1 MYIRFSPLERRL
13 FPLAMFS
20 SLSEKLDQAFKK
32 FRNKGTLTEADVKAG
47 MREIKLALLEADVNF
62 KVVKD
67 FIKIVTERAVGSE
80 VMESLLPG
88 QQIVKI
94 VDEELTRLMGGSQS
108 KLEISSRPPTVI
120 MMVGLQ
126 GAGKTTHAGKLAGM
140 YKKQGK
146 HPLLV
151 ACDVYRPAAIKQ
163 LEVLGERL
171 EIPVFQMGDKVDPVR
186 IAAEGVKFAEQKG
199 YDMVFVD
206 TAGRLQIDEELMDE
220 LVGIKEAVRPT
231 EILLTV
237 DAMIGQESVNV
248 ADTFNQKLDI
258 TGVILTKLD
267 GDTRGGAALSIR
279 YVTGKPIKFIGVGEK
294 LDAIEPFY
302 PDRMANRIL
311 GMGDV
316 LTLIDKAQ
324 QQFDEKKAAE
334 LEQKIRQSTFTLD
347 DYLAQFDQ
355 IKGMGNLEQLAGM
368 IPGMK
373 PGALKDAQIDERAMA
388 RQQAIIL
395 SMTPAEREKPEQLLN
410 ASRKKR
416 IAQGSGT
423 TVEEVNRL
431 LKQFDQIKKMMKQF
445 SDMGRSAGKRGR
457 GFGKKMKLPF

>member
-1 MYIRFSPLERRL
+1 
-13 FPLAMFS
+13 MFQ

-67 FIKIVTERAVGSE
+67 FIKIVSERAVGAE

-94 VDEELTRLMGGSQS
+94 VNEELTRLMGGSQA
-108 KLEISSRPPTVI
+108 KLEISSKPPTVI

-146 HPLLV
+146 RPLLV

-163 LEVLGERL
+163 LQVVGERL
-171 EIPVFQMGDKVDPVR
+171 DIPVFTMGDQVSPVE
-186 IAAEGVKFAEQKG
+186 IAKESIKYANQKG
-199 YDMVFVD
+199 YDMVFID
-206 TAGRLQIDEELMDE
+206 TAGRLQIDEVLMDE
-220 LVGIKEAVRPT
+220 LKNIKAEVNPD

-237 DAMIGQESVNV
+237 NSMIGQESVNV
-248 ADTFNQKLDI
+248 AETFNNLLDI

-279 YVTGKPIKFIGVGEK
+279 YVTGKPIKFVGMGEK
-294 LDAIEPFY
+294 LDTIEPFH
-302 PDRMANRIL
+302 PDRMASRIL

-324 QQFDEKKAAE
+324 AAYDEKQAAV
-334 LEQKIRQSTFTLD
+334 LEQKMRQQTFTLD
-347 DYLAQFDQ
+347 DYLEQLGQ
-355 IKGMGNLEQLAGM
+355 LKNMGNLEQLMGM
-368 IPGMK
+368 MPGVK
-373 PGALKDAQIDERAMA
+373 PGAMKDVKIDEKAMA
-388 RQQAIIL
+388 HTEAIIH
-395 SMTPAEREKPEQLLN
+395 SMTKAERERPDIIN

-416 IAQGSGT
+416 IAAGSGT
-423 TVEEVNRL
+423 SVEEVNKL
-431 LKQFDQIKKMMKQF
+431 LKQFDQMVKMMKQF
-445 SDMGRSAGKRGR
+445 TDMGKTKQ
-457 GFGKKMKLPF
+457 GKKMLGRMKMPF